1 MKIGDMI
8 LLPNGTHRHFDLT
21 NPTAVLIA
29 KVPRQDYLEYGWL
42 AFASG
47 RFVRLGRQIEQT
59 CEVLSAKG

>member
-8 LLPNGTHRHFDLT
+8 MLSSGPVYHFDLT
-21 NPTAVLIA
+21 NPVAVLVA

-47 RFVRLGRQIEQT
+47 RFIRLGRQIEQT
-59 CEVLSAKG
+59 CEVLNAKG